1 MYAHEDYLHMFG
13 SVQGYRSGRQVF
25 ARFIIMWSWFGNVA
39 PTHLNTM
46 RGFQIKV
53 APGCKHLV
61 DVGFLGLLCEHH
73 LTQRRERATGE
84 VYVKRLAYLHHVPTH

>member
-1 MYAHEDYLHMFG
+1 
-13 SVQGYRSGRQVF
+13 
-25 ARFIIMWSWFGNVA
+25 
-39 PTHLNTM
+39 M

-84 VYVKRLAYLHHVPTH
+84 VYVKRLAFLYHVPTQ